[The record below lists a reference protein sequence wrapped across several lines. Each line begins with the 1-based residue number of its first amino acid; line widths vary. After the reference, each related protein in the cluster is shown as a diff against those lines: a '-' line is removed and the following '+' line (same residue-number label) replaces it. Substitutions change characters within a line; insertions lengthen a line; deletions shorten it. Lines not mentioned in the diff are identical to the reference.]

1 MGFRHAKQKSNFVS
15 LNYSIMTKTTAL
27 TIYLF
32 ASLMATSQTGLSPCG
47 GSASS
52 AEASVSFTIGQL
64 DFVNQSNS
72 NGSFNQGVQQ
82 PFEWFTIVSV
92 AETTAIEG
100 LSIHPNPTRGE
111 IFVNLNTVKEKV
123 IVRVYDALG
132 KFIFSQTL
140 GNPQNRM
147 ELGALAN
154 GAYYI
159 HFNSENGLQN
169 EVIKVIKTN

>member
-1 MGFRHAKQKSNFVS
+1 
-15 LNYSIMTKTTAL
+15 MTKTTTL
-27 TIYLF
+27 IFFLF
-32 ASLMATSQTGLSPCG
+32 ASLVATPQAGLSAG
-47 GSASS
+47 GGNASS
-52 AEASVSFTIGQL
+52 AEASVSFTIGQV
-64 DFVNQSNS
+64 DFVNASNT

-92 AETTAIEG
+92 AEVTSIDG
-100 LSIHPNPTRGE
+100 LSIFPNPTCGE
-111 IFVNLNTVKEKV
+111 IFINLNTAKEKV

-140 GNPQNRM
+140 SNPQNRM

-159 HFNSENGLQN
+159 HFHSENGLQN

>member
-1 MGFRHAKQKSNFVS
+1 M
-15 LNYSIMTKTTAL
+15 
-27 TIYLF
+27 
-32 ASLMATSQTGLSPCG
+32 SQAGLSAG
-47 GSASS
+47 GGNASS
-52 AEASVSFTIGQL
+52 TGASVSFTIGQL
-64 DFVNQSNS
+64 DFVSQSNN

-82 PFEWFTIVSV
+82 PFEWFTIVSIDE
-92 AETTAIEG
+92 ATSIDG
-100 LSIHPNPTRGE
+100 LSIFPNPTRGE
-111 IFVNLNTVKEKV
+111 IFVNLNTAKDKV
-123 IVRVYDALG
+123 VVRVYDALG

-140 GNPQNRM
+140 NNPQNRM